1 MRRTYDLLR
10 TVLRPQ
16 RPRARGRRWGIF
28 VLGSIVVASIA
39 WSARRYEL
47 PVELPIQLPVQ
58 LPALDLAA
66 LLSPATTHV
75 YRPAVPSVDRLIERA
90 ERVGRLWREVEHYYE
105 LEIAPI
111 ERVLMRYRA
120 DPELARR
127 IALSLVIEA
136 HAVGLEPRLLLAVLL
151 VENPWLDPTIRSPV
165 GAIGLMQV
173 MPHHLGKWPPCPPDL
188 EDVEANICHGA
199 RIFAHAFRETG
210 GDIERALLRY
220 NGCVRGTNTP
230 DCHTYPYHVYARA
243 GRASILAWLRPHAE
257 DAVQ

>member
-66 LLSPATTHV
+66 LLSPAAKHV
-75 YRPAVPSVDRLIERA
+75 HRPAVPSVDGLIERA

-111 ERVLMRYRA
+111 ERVLMLSRGPAGSPHRLLVMKARGRSRA
-120 DPELARR
+120 APSPSSCREPLARPD
-127 IALSLVIEA
+127 
-136 HAVGLEPRLLLAVLL
+136 H
-151 VENPWLDPTIRSPV
+151 TQPV
-165 GAIGLMQV
+165 APSGS
-173 MPHHLGKWPPCPPDL
+173 CR
-188 EDVEANICHGA
+188 C
-199 RIFAHAFRETG
+199 RT
-210 GDIERALLRY
+210 
-220 NGCVRGTNTP
+220 T
-230 DCHTYPYHVYARA
+230 
-243 GRASILAWLRPHAE
+243 
-257 DAVQ
+257 